1 MEVLSKFRQHM
12 KKSKV
17 KIEQNKTDIAYMQ
30 IQEETM
36 QKRIFDVNLQRGIF
50 KKQLEVNV
58 SLFKK
63 KNNSLILLEDEKEG
77 QENRLEGIQ

>member
-1 MEVLSKFRQHM
+1 
-12 KKSKV
+12 
-17 KIEQNKTDIAYMQ
+17 
-30 IQEETM
+30 M